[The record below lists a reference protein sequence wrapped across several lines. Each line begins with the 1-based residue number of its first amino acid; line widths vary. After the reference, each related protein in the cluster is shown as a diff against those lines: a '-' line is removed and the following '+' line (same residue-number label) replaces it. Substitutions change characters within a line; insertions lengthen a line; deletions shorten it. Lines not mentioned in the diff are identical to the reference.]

1 MSSFGV
7 RLLRGF
13 EARGQLCVGIDPS
26 LEQLRNWGLPESAE
40 GARSFAMAI
49 LDSAADQVAVVKP
62 QVSFFEQFGLDGFR
76 VLAEVMQEA
85 GARKLLVIADA
96 KRGDIGSTMDGYA
109 NAWLAKEAPFVCD
122 ALTLS
127 PYLGPD
133 SLKPTVQAALENDR
147 GLFLLAATSN
157 PEATKLQSAIT
168 GGQSV
173 AKSVYDFASAYGEGT
188 IGSIG
193 VVIGATVDTSKLGI
207 DLARPSIAPVLVPGF
222 GTQGADLTKAGS
234 IMQAHSSVSIF
245 SVSRSVAGVSREGLT
260 ERMAL
265 AKTELEVGLRA

>member
-1 MSSFGV
+1 
-7 RLLRGF
+7 
-13 EARGQLCVGIDPS
+13 
-26 LEQLRNWGLPESAE
+26 
-40 GARSFAMAI
+40 MAI

-173 AKSVYDFASAYGEGT
+173 AKSVYDFANAYGEGV

-207 DLARPSIAPVLVPGF
+207 DLTRPSVAPVLVPGF
-222 GTQGADLTKAGS
+222 GTQGADLAKAGA